1 MAKPEPKKPLPT
13 PLEAAALKAE
23 ALAFSSALASRLVEA
38 VPEADRIPLL
48 GDLLAALHPF
58 VPETTEDETAEE
70 TVRRLTAEVT
80 RLREQVLTTGTRL
93 AEALMREKGA
103 QEQAESLLVTMS
115 ARRSPET
122 ALVSRFA
129 TMREALASEGLRVE
143 EGREEQVVAS
153 VLAERR
159 ALREVF
165 ANTAK
170 PARLAVLRD
179 DSSDGV
185 RERFTLLLGEV
196 KDGRLSL
203 SPAGA
208 ANSSWIDLR
217 PAVETRVVTF
227 LTPVEFGGRR

>member
-1 MAKPEPKKPLPT
+1 MAKPEHKKPTPT

-23 ALAFSSALASRLVEA
+23 ALAFSSALAARLVEA

-58 VPETTEDETAEE
+58 VPEAQQDETAEE
-70 TVRRLTAEVT
+70 TVRRLTAEVK
-80 RLREQVLTTGTRL
+80 RLREQVNALGTQVQDAASL
-93 AEALMREKGA
+93 MAAAVAEAQGLRI
-103 QEQAESLLVTMS
+103 TMS

-122 ALVSRFA
+122 SLVSRFA
-129 TMREALASEGLRVE
+129 FLRHALASEGLRVE

-159 ALREVF
+159 ALREVL

-208 ANSSWIDLR
+208 PNSSWIDLR
-217 PAVETRVVTF
+217 PAVETRVVAF

>member
-1 MAKPEPKKPLPT
+1 MAKPEPKKPAPT
-13 PLEAAALKAE
+13 PLEAAAQKAE
-23 ALAFSSALASRLVEA
+23 ALAFSSTLAARLVQA

-48 GDLLAALHPF
+48 GDLLAALHHF
-58 VPETTEDETAEE
+58 VPEAKQDETAEA
-70 TVRRLTAEVT
+70 TVRRLTAEVA
-80 RLREQVLTTGTRL
+80 RLREQVNVLGMQIQEAGQREAAAT
-93 AEALMREKGA
+93 AEAQGLRI
-103 QEQAESLLVTMS
+103 TMS

-203 SPAGA
+203 TPAGA
-208 ANSSWIDLR
+208 PNSSWIDLR

>member
-1 MAKPEPKKPLPT
+1 MAKPEPKKPTPT
-13 PLEAAALKAE
+13 PLEAAAQKAE
-23 ALAFSSALASRLVEA
+23 ALAFSSALAARLVEA

-58 VPETTEDETAEE
+58 VPEATQDETAEE

-103 QEQAESLLVTMS
+103 QEQAESLRITMS

-143 EGREEQVVAS
+143 EGREEQVVAG

-208 ANSSWIDLR
+208 PNSSWIDLR